1 VKGQQLPLSVQLRE
15 TASFESFFAGPNPA
29 AVEALRELVDG
40 VGSRGVLLYGAGGS
54 GKTHLAQIWAAQSDA
69 RIVEAATVT
78 AAGVDAL
85 AQGPLCVDDAD
96 GVADAAA
103 LFHLI
108 NLMRERGH
116 SLLLTGRA
124 PPAQWPFSLPDLMSR
139 LKAMP
144 AQGIAAP
151 GDALLGAVL
160 VKLFADRQL
169 AVGEEV
175 VKYLVPRIERSFHAA
190 RHWVAALDAAALAE
204 SRAVTVALARRIAA
218 LALSLLKNNDTY
230 NDNYEEYLAD
240 RKKLRIHVGQKKH

>member
-1 VKGQQLPLSVQLRE
+1 MAHKQLSLGLSLPTSWARE
-15 TASFESFFAGPNPA
+15 DFLVADGNADALAWIDRWPDWPNGI
-29 AVEALRELVDG
+29 LV
-40 VGSRGVLLYGAGGS
+40 LYGPPGS
-54 GKTHLAQIWAAQSDA
+54 GKTHLAQIWAVQADA
-69 RIVEAATVT
+69 RIVAADAVT

-116 SLLLTGRA
+116 SLLLTGGA
-124 PPAQWPFSLPDLMSR
+124 PPKLWPFTLPDLMSR

-144 AQGIAAP
+144 AQGIAEP

-204 SRAVTVALARRIAA
+204 NRAVTVALARKLLEQAA
-218 LALSLLKNNDTY
+218 D
-230 NDNYEEYLAD
+230 
-240 RKKLRIHVGQKKH
+240 